1 MDSKKKTAE
10 SQRSVSIAWKMTW
23 SFIGRLFVILAVID
37 VIVLGAVVLIFCYTQ
52 EKSVLQDAWQWRLE
66 RQVSDWVYQF
76 SLPGQSIYTVD
87 LSVYRIPLM
96 IAGWTVGGSEL
107 LFLAAEIPHSVRRAR
122 RYLRPLDEM
131 AAATRRLAQME
142 ASSRQQ
148 GSKIREAEDA
158 ISHFSP
164 NQPDARLQTGDR
176 DLSGIENAVN
186 TLLARIHQSYQ
197 QQIRF
202 VSDASHE
209 LRTPIAVIQGYAG
222 MLDRWG
228 KEDEEILE
236 ESIHAIL
243 QESENMKKLV
253 EQLLFLARGD
263 SGRNHLTFEEL
274 SLNALA
280 KEVYEETRMIDQ
292 EHSWELET
300 RDEAV
305 CRADAALLKQ
315 AFRILVDNAGKY
327 TPKGERIFI
336 RAYVNEEQ
344 WPCIEVQDSGIGM
357 NAQDAEHIFE
367 RFYRADQARGR
378 QNGGSGLGLA
388 IAKWI
393 VDRHDGYFQVLS
405 REEFGTRITMVLPPC
420 GGEELNHE

>member
-1 MDSKKKTAE
+1 M
-10 SQRSVSIAWKMTW
+10 
-23 SFIGRLFVILAVID
+23 ILLTIDIILLAAVA
-37 VIVLGAVVLIFCYTQ
+37 VLFCYTQ
-52 EKSVLQDAWQWRLE
+52 EKEILQEAWQWHLE
-66 RQVSDWVYQF
+66 RSVRDWTYQF
-76 SLPGQSIYTVD
+76 ALPGQSMYSVD
-87 LSVYRIPLM
+87 LRVYQEPLVVV
-96 IAGWTVGGSEL
+96 GWIVGGCEL
-107 LFLAAEIPHSVRRAR
+107 AFLAAEIPHSVRRAR

-142 ASSRQQ
+142 ASSQQQ

-164 NQPDARLQTGDR
+164 NQPDARLMTGDR

-209 LRTPIAVIQGYAG
+209 LRTPIAVIQGYAN

-236 ESIHAIL
+236 ESIHAIQ

-263 SGRNHLTFEEL
+263 SGRNHLTFERL
-274 SLNALA
+274 SVTALVQ
-280 KEVYEETRMIDQ
+280 EVYEETQMIDKG
-292 EHSWELET
+292 HIWELDS
-300 RDEAV
+300 RGEAV
-305 CRADAALLKQ
+305 CRADAAMLKQ

-327 TPKGERIFI
+327 TPAGERVIL
-336 RAYVNEEQ
+336 RAYQNEDRC
-344 WPCIEVQDSGIGM
+344 PCMEVQDSGIGM
-357 NAQDAEHIFE
+357 KAQDAEHIFE
-367 RFYRADQARGR
+367 RFYRADEARSR

-393 VDRHDGYFQVLS
+393 VDRHDGYFRVLS
-405 REEFGTRITMVLPPC
+405 REEFGTRITIILPPYIQS
-420 GGEELNHE
+420 ELEQPPGPELA